1 MPEDLLT
8 CYQKEFLASAKEVAI
23 QMGKNGRALTGV
35 IGELSACEK
44 LGLKWKP
51 TDGYDAVDGSGTI
64 RYQIKTRK
72 NWTAAN
78 KEKKWWNCYK
88 ADPAGRMGRFQ
99 GKGNYD
105 FDMGI
110 YVELDDDFEVWGIW
124 ELKKS
129 ALKKLEK
136 GNSYGL
142 HVKKVTEDG
151 LRRYTRPR

>member
-1 MPEDLLT
+1 
-8 CYQKEFLASAKEVAI
+8 
-23 QMGKNGRALTGV
+23 
-35 IGELSACEK
+35 
-44 LGLKWKP
+44 
-51 TDGYDAVDGSGTI
+51 
-64 RYQIKTRK
+64 
-72 NWTAAN
+72 
-78 KEKKWWNCYK
+78 
-88 ADPAGRMGRFQ
+88 MGRFQ